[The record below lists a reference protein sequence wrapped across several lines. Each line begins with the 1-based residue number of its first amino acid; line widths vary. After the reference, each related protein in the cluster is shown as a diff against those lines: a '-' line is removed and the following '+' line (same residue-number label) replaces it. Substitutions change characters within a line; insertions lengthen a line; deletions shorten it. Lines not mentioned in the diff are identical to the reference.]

1 MTPRPSIF
9 NVPRKEF
16 ARLTSKKIFSYRWS
30 HRAANCAEAAL
41 GSDFYRCQQQCYAL
55 SEVCLSAHFSGSFL
69 SLPPLFPSCRY
80 IDTNDD
86 SIWSCALLTIH
97 CDKKRKKLPC
107 PHTHTQKKP
116 FQVFLMWFCLVCCLG
131 DENPSS

>member
-9 NVPRKEF
+9 NVPWKEF
-16 ARLTSKKIFSYRWS
+16 ARLMSKKIFSYRWS

-86 SIWSCALLTIH
+86 SIWSCALLTVH
-97 CDKKRKKLPC
+97 CDKKRKKLPL
-107 PHTHTQKKP
+107 PTHTHTKKA
-116 FQVFLMWFCLVCCLG
+116 F
-131 DENPSS
+131 SSISYVVLSSLLPWG